1 MSCCKYGRQ
10 CANTSNVCARHS
22 AILAFAG
29 SRSAIQGR
37 TAARGTII
45 LLSRERLFSWSC
57 CVGRRVHS
65 LRRPV
70 AGGCCV
76 QHGGAGHVMGPFRHA
91 ARFRRCSGRTH
102 SSIDRSVG
110 PVRCVQERHCPR
122 GEHRLRAP
130 GRAPAC
136 SLGFAWQQQ
145 PPLWPPAL
153 VPLRERRWRPVL
165 LPVVRVAGPE
175 ITPHEVAGSVPGRC
189 IVTNVASTTG
199 VPPAVSHGLSLDF
212 EL

>member
-1 MSCCKYGRQ
+1 MFSLSLVQKAKATSDLCSSSPEDQAFLRLCYAIFFPFFLKNHGAIVSCCKYGRQ

-153 VPLRERRWRPVL
+153 VPLRERR
-165 LPVVRVAGPE
+165 
-175 ITPHEVAGSVPGRC
+175 
-189 IVTNVASTTG
+189 
-199 VPPAVSHGLSLDF
+199 
-212 EL
+212 